1 MRSSMAVAGSAAV
14 LLALLVS
21 GCGSDTTGSAHP
33 QTTTTATTT
42 GSSVPGVPGVGGGE
56 TSLPAIDT
64 KTLEQPDPLESLAGD
79 WRQDTTSKP
88 IMAHVAKDGGIT
100 LAQDGRTAKGQ
111 FVWLG
116 DKHFR
121 ILLISTQ
128 GTAPAH
134 ITADLS
140 ADGNTM
146 TVHSSAE
153 PGPIVY
159 KRVG

>member
-14 LLALLVS
+14 LVALLVS
-21 GCGSDTTGSAHP
+21 GCDSDTTGSAHP
-33 QTTTTATTT
+33 QTTTTT
-42 GSSVPGVPGVGGGE
+42 SVPGAGGGE

-88 IMAHVAKDGGIT
+88 IMAHVAKDGSLT
-100 LAQDGRTAKGQ
+100 LTQGGKTAKGQ
-111 FVWLG
+111 LVWLG

-128 GTAPAH
+128 GTEPPH

-140 ADGNTM
+140 ADGNTL
-146 TVHSSAE
+146 TVHSSAD
-153 PGPIVY
+153 PGPIAY